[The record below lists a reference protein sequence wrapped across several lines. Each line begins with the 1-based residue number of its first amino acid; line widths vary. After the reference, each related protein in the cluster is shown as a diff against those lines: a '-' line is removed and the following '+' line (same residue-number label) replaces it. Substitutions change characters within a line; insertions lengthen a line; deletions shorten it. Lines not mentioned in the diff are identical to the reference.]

1 MISRLSLP
9 LALSITFGALQ
20 AQAEPIPPAVEKMI
34 LEAAKT
40 GSPRTLDTVA
50 AVATA
55 SLPESAPEITKLV
68 DSLRTR
74 AEAERI
80 AQLEELNYFQGW
92 HGEGELGASKVT
104 GNTDT
109 TDIAI
114 GVHLTKD
121 GLKWAHKFNVTAD
134 YQHAQGVSGVDK
146 YLAGYEAN
154 YKFNARLFSFG
165 LLQWDRDHF
174 AGFNN
179 RVTESVGMG
188 YSIFHTPTLVWD
200 LTLGPAFRQIDQVL
214 GPTQYDTEARLATHL
229 TWNISDA
236 TVFTEDMSFYIG
248 GGNSTSQSTTAIT
261 TKLIDALAARASFN
275 IKKETS
281 PGPGFKKTD
290 TASRVTLVYGF

>member
-1 MISRLSLP
+1 MALGAFP
-9 LALSITFGALQ
+9 ALAD
-20 AQAEPIPPAVEKMI
+20 PIPAAVEKMI
-34 LEAAKT
+34 LEAENT
-40 GSPRTLDTVA
+40 GSPSTLDTVV

-55 SLPESAPEITKLV
+55 TLPASATEIRALV

-109 TDIAI
+109 TDVAI
-114 GVHLTKD
+114 GVHLTKE
-121 GLKWAHKFNVTAD
+121 GLKWVHKFNLTAD
-134 YQHAQGVSGVDK
+134 YQRAQGVSGVDK
-146 YLAGYEAN
+146 YLTGYEAN
-154 YKFNARLFSFG
+154 YKFNERLFSFG

-188 YSIFHTPTLVWD
+188 YSIFHSQKLVWD
-200 LTLGPAFRQIDQVL
+200 VTLGPAFRQIDQVI
-214 GPTQYDTEARLATHL
+214 GPTQHDVEARLATHL
-229 TWNISDA
+229 AWNISDA
-236 TVFTEDMSFYIG
+236 TVFTEEMSFYIG
-248 GGNSTSQSTTAIT
+248 GGNNTSQATTAIT
-261 TKLIDALAARASFN
+261 TKIIDALAARASF
-275 IKKETS
+275 ILKKETA
-281 PGPGFKKTD
+281 PGPGSKKTD